1 MVEVAPGILR
11 VTFPLPFGLD
21 HVHSYLLRSA
31 AGGWTVVDT
40 GLGLPDAGE
49 RWSEVLAELDGPV
62 ERIFI
67 THFHPD
73 HVGAAAEVA
82 ELTGAPVLQGAV
94 DHAQCV
100 RAWSDGSARAA
111 RGAHARARAA
121 GRPARRRCGASR
133 VRCGRSLISRLHRRR
148 SAEGDAV
155 DGWEVVLLPGH
166 ADGHLA
172 LLRDDVLIAG
182 DAILGAITPAVGL
195 YPEARPNP
203 LDDYLS
209 SLRRIAE
216 LGPRVAFA
224 GHGEPVES
232 PAARAHEIVSH
243 HDRRLEDTSAA
254 LRGGPQTAYEASL
267 ELWPERLA
275 PVLRRFAL
283 AETCAHAEY
292 LVHAGSAERHEDGG
306 LVRYEAPS

>member
-21 HVHSYLLRSA
+21 HVHCYLLRSA
-31 AGGWTVVDT
+31 EGGWTVVDT
-40 GLGLPDAGE
+40 GLGVPDARE
-49 RWSEVLAELDGPV
+49 RWAAVLEELDGPV

-73 HVGAAAEVA
+73 HVGAAADVA
-82 ELTGAPVLQGAV
+82 ALTGAPVLQGTV

-100 RAWSDGSARAA
+100 RAWSAGSAERLAEHMHA
-111 RGAHARARAA
+111 HGLPDDQLETLRRESGAL
-121 GRPARRRCGASR
+121 
-133 VRCGRSLISRLHRRR
+133 RSLAHFTAAPETV
-148 SAEGDAV
+148 AEGDSV

-182 DAILGAITPAVGL
+182 DAILRAITPAVGL

-224 GHGEPVES
+224 GHGEPVRS
-232 PAARAHEIVSH
+232 PAARAREIVSH
-243 HDRRLEDTSAA
+243 HDERLEDTAVA
-254 LRGGPQTAYEASL
+254 LRGAPQTAYEASL
-267 ELWPERLA
+267 ELWPEQLA

-306 LVRYEAPS
+306 LVRYEAAS

>member
-1 MVEVAPGILR
+1 MVELAPGVVR

-21 HVHSYLLRSA
+21 HVHCYLLRSS

-40 GLGLPDAGE
+40 GLGLPDARE
-49 RWSEVLAELDGPV
+49 RWAAVIEELDGPV

-100 RAWSDGSARAA
+100 RAWSDGSGERLAEHMRAHGLPDGDLETL
-111 RGAHARARAA
+111 RRESGAL
-121 GRPARRRCGASR
+121 
-133 VRCGRSLISRLHRRR
+133 RSLAHF
-148 SAEGDAV
+148 APVPEPVGEGDSV
-155 DGWEVVLLPGH
+155 DGWEVVSLPGH

-172 LLRDDVLIAG
+172 LLRGDVLVAG
-182 DAILGAITPAVGL
+182 DSILGAITPAVGL
-195 YPEARPNP
+195 YPDARPNP
-203 LDDYLS
+203 LDDYLG
-209 SLRRIAE
+209 SLRRIAD

-224 GHGEPVES
+224 GHGEPVEA
-232 PAARAHEIVSH
+232 PAARAREIVSH
-243 HDRRLEDTSAA
+243 HDRRLAETADA
-254 LRGGPQTAYEASL
+254 LRSGPQTAYETSL
-267 ELWPERLA
+267 ELWPEQLA

-292 LVHAGSAERHEDGG
+292 LVQAGSAERHEDGG
-306 LVRYEAPS
+306 LVRYEATA